1 MKILNRGFIL
11 VIPKTNF
18 IKEVMSHAQSK
29 NVLTP
34 NSSEPSV
41 YLIEEDFWDDEVI
54 LKKYHKKI
62 ISAELRQIEQEKNIH
77 VEHINF
83 ENFHEYFE
91 VNMGNLVFD
100 LEDRS
105 IERLTDDVSD

>member
-1 MKILNRGFIL
+1 MKIINRGFIS

-18 IKEVMSHAQSK
+18 IKEVINNTQSA

-34 NSSEPSV
+34 STPEPSV
-41 YLIEEDFWDDEVI
+41 YLVEEDFWDDEII

-62 ISAELRQIEQEKNIH
+62 ISTELRQIEPEKNIQ

-83 ENFHEYFE
+83 DNFHEYFE

-100 LEDRS
+100 LEDQS
-105 IERLTDDVSD
+105 IQRLTDD